1 MSLNAY
7 DQYEH
12 LENRL
17 THALAVTLERCPGLK
32 KFLFKEA
39 GCIGRIGLTKKC
51 RVVLQLAAGQI
62 KEKQNEEE
70 CGIPDLTISDD
81 KGNAIIVESKVG
93 SGLRWQQLA
102 SHENRARR
110 NELRVAFG
118 LAITGRDTDSLLL
131 QKWLSE
137 RRLKCPW
144 KHITWRQIY
153 RLACKFDSNP
163 WIRELRDYMQLVAE
177 QLDQNHM
184 EVGVKIVDFRGVP
197 FMGFQDYEVGQAKR
211 VLKALMDE
219 LREDRQFLHDLGFTK
234 NQMPQTHKAIKNSL
248 KGVRIL
254 NLSGFINLYAFCEQ
268 RDFVFWPDELPL
280 GPNSLL
286 TIESNVVVSL
296 RKRLREAL
304 DYHAGLYPGLKAWL
318 PLHRQ
323 HANAFFKQLRAQPIY
338 LSVEHLDSRMLLGC
352 VEGRNTFWVWYDRDA
367 IKSEKNIVAGQ
378 MWNMVLN
385 LIFKMIS
392 EFDDLLSTEKQ
403 SVVFEI
409 QFPGLNDLEKGF
421 LKNIPVLAG
430 PDVTAVDNRII
441 ISCSNEYIRN
451 FGLSDNVGDRLM
463 VEALMN
469 GISKITGN
477 ILSGERS
484 APILDKLASD
494 RYARSFHILPADSG
508 KDRILATVPFSSPR
522 FVQLEDYSWI
532 QVGMRELLEINLPS
546 NQVISEGALEICD
559 KMVELLWRK
568 IKKSLIG
575 LDRKSLLLKCL
586 QKHDAIE
593 ADRAR
598 WSITIT
604 SIGKSLKP
612 CCAALPIRFEK
623 TCPMRALSHSPS
635 SSPETSRLMV
645 RPG

>member
-248 KGVRIL
+248 SVWDF
-254 NLSGFINLYAFCEQ
+254 LSPVDTGKNFTDSHHFTVGITQ
-268 RDFVFWPDELPL
+268 DFA
-280 GPNSLL
+280 SAML
-286 TIESNVVVSL
+286 TIPHASFRNLKRYVSSDKAGEFEKL
-296 RKRLREAL
+296 IYNFIKAREVSKLIKQGARPYIVLVQRRYRYQRLFSVDGEL
-304 DYHAGLYPGLKAWL
+304 VFD
-318 PLHRQ
+318 
-323 HANAFFKQLRAQPIY
+323 LRALTGFPA
-338 LSVEHLDSRMLLGC
+338 SAKEP
-352 VEGRNTFWVWYDRDA
+352 A
-367 IKSEKNIVAGQ
+367 IKPQPE
-378 MWNMVLN
+378 WLDFCRR
-385 LIFKMIS
+385 LIA
-392 EFDDLLSTEKQ
+392 DKQ
-403 SVVFEI
+403 SNI
-409 QFPGLNDLEKGF
+409 QFQIGMRFPYSHCQGLASATAVNLFKTAFRGTAKLAHV
-421 LKNIPVLAG
+421 LKNP
-430 PDVTAVDNRII
+430 
-441 ISCSNEYIRN
+441 
-451 FGLSDNVGDRLM
+451 
-463 VEALMN
+463 
-469 GISKITGN
+469 
-477 ILSGERS
+477 
-484 APILDKLASD
+484 
-494 RYARSFHILPADSG
+494 
-508 KDRILATVPFSSPR
+508 
-522 FVQLEDYSWI
+522 
-532 QVGMRELLEINLPS
+532 
-546 NQVISEGALEICD
+546 
-559 KMVELLWRK
+559 
-568 IKKSLIG
+568 
-575 LDRKSLLLKCL
+575 
-586 QKHDAIE
+586 
-593 ADRAR
+593 
-598 WSITIT
+598 
-604 SIGKSLKP
+604 
-612 CCAALPIRFEK
+612 
-623 TCPMRALSHSPS
+623 
-635 SSPETSRLMV
+635 
-645 RPG
+645 